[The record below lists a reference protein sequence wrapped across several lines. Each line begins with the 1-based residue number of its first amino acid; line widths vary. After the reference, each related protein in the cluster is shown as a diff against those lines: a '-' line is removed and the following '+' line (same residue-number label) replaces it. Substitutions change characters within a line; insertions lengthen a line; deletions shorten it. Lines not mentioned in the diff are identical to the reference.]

1 MSDSILFTGADKKL
15 RRQEL
20 LLEQVLRTGY
30 VSVEEISRRFNVTP
44 QTARRDLADLLA
56 TGRVRRCHG
65 GMTPAVP
72 FDAMTRRVRRS
83 QNTAAKRRIA
93 DIVADLVH
101 DESSVYLD
109 SGSTMEIIAEA
120 LASKRRGLTVTTTSA
135 RIAVELSER
144 EDFIVHV
151 PTGTVRGGDNS
162 IVGESVAPWLQEQR
176 FDILVMTAGGVS
188 EDGGISIDTPIEV
201 PILTAAVAASS
212 RVILAVDA
220 TKLEFMAPERLMDI
234 SKINDFVTNTRLSRG
249 LMNRVSAAGI
259 NLHSF

>member
-1 MSDSILFTGADKKL
+1 MDDAILFTGADKKL

-20 LLEQVLRTGY
+20 LLEQVLKTGY
-30 VSVEEISRRFNVTP
+30 ISVEEISRRFNVTP

-83 QNTAAKRRIA
+83 QNTATKRRIA
-93 DIVADLVH
+93 DIVADLVQ

-120 LASKRRGLTVTTTSA
+120 LASKRHRLSVTTTSA

-144 EDFIVHV
+144 DDFTVHV
-151 PTGTVRGGDNS
+151 PAGMVRGGDNT
-162 IVGESVAPWLQEQR
+162 IIGESVAPWLRERR
-176 FDILVMTAGGVS
+176 FDILIITVGGVT
-188 EDGGISIDTPIEV
+188 EDGSISVDTPIEV
-201 PILTAAVAASS
+201 PILTAAIAASS
-212 RVILAVDA
+212 RVIVVADA
-220 TKLEFMAPERLMDI
+220 TKLEFTAPEWLMDI
-234 SKINDFVTNTRLSRG
+234 SQINDFVTNARLSRG
-249 LMNRVSAAGI
+249 LMGRLSASGVT
-259 NLHSF
+259 LHSF